1 MSAFLIRTAL
11 VSDLEAIHAIYAI
24 EVREHTASFELTVP
38 GVEEMESRW
47 RRVAEAGL
55 PYRVVE
61 VDGRVLGY
69 AYAAPYRPRP
79 GYRYTLENSVYIARK
94 VPRRGLG
101 YALLTDLIEQC
112 EALGARQLIAVIGD
126 SEHLASIRLH
136 EKAGFRTVGVLEAVG
151 WKFER
156 WIDSVIMQRS
166 LAGADPVD
174 RADPGRGIQ
183 GSNVN

>member
-1 MSAFLIRTAL
+1 M
-11 VSDLEAIHAIYAI
+11 VQ
-24 EVREHTASFELTVP
+24 
-38 GVEEMESRW
+38 
-47 RRVAEAGL
+47 
-55 PYRVVE
+55 
-61 VDGRVLGY
+61 
-69 AYAAPYRPRP
+69 
-79 GYRYTLENSVYIARK
+79 
-94 VPRRGLG
+94 RRGLG
-101 YALLTDLIEQC
+101 YALLTYLIEQC

-166 LAGADPVD
+166 LAGVDPVD